1 MCSTELLAQYSIVAK
16 MSKVV
21 SDTSFYND
29 LSAAARGSYVANDI
43 DGDGRPELI
52 MTDYSNGGRVHVYEA
67 AGQDSVELVW
77 SSPDTTA
84 SFSGGNA
91 PRCVTVGDLDN
102 DGRKEIIFPTYA
114 GIFIYEW
121 DGVKGSG
128 NFGTQP
134 SQVINSISCPGLPAS
149 GPNRVEAMWV
159 GDIDGDGTPEL
170 VTVWNCDN
178 SSDRLYLAVIQASGG
193 WDTNSPGFSGFNLI
207 YSVPFT
213 NNLGGGQPIDAF
225 VGDFNGSGKDNI
237 LVHTYNYVN
246 IFPVRVTGTSKY
258 ALPDTTVAGAFLHLM
273 DEDGTALLG
282 GIVTD
287 IDNDGVDELYLPIY
301 ADANSDDP
309 HNGRIYMVS
318 YPKGNDLS
326 TIDTS
331 DVSLIVPTS
340 PAKTLAGNKA
350 FNAVLFGGD
359 WADMDGNGQKELY
372 FGSTSPA
379 DVIRL
384 DYMGGNKRDPNNWES
399 SIVYSG
405 EHDVYSTINYQDSL
419 GTMDTVRV
427 MATPFVSKLFAE
439 NMDFNGDGKPDILIP
454 YQGIND
460 SITVNWKHF
469 DTGTSAFVTDSSGK
483 IPNPKI
489 WFGRIL
495 EYTGATGIKGQDL
508 VLVTPNNYKLEQ
520 NYPNPFNPSTKITFS
535 LPLTKQISLT
545 VYDILGNKIKDLI
558 SNEVYQ
564 KGTHEVTWDGT
575 NNYGMKV
582 ASGVYIYTLKFGN
595 FSKSLKMTMLK

>member
-1 MCSTELLAQYSIVAK
+1 
-16 MSKVV
+16 
-21 SDTSFYND
+21 
-29 LSAAARGSYVANDI
+29 
-43 DGDGRPELI
+43 
-52 MTDYSNGGRVHVYEA
+52 
-67 AGQDSVELVW
+67 
-77 SSPDTTA
+77 
-84 SFSGGNA
+84 
-91 PRCVTVGDLDN
+91 
-102 DGRKEIIFPTYA
+102 
-114 GIFIYEW
+114 
-121 DGVKGSG
+121 
-128 NFGTQP
+128 
-134 SQVINSISCPGLPAS
+134 
-149 GPNRVEAMWV
+149 
-159 GDIDGDGTPEL
+159 
-170 VTVWNCDN
+170 
-178 SSDRLYLAVIQASGG
+178 
-193 WDTNSPGFSGFNLI
+193 
-207 YSVPFT
+207 
-213 NNLGGGQPIDAF
+213 
-225 VGDFNGSGKDNI
+225 
-237 LVHTYNYVN
+237 
-246 IFPVRVTGTSKY
+246 
-258 ALPDTTVAGAFLHLM
+258 M

-287 IDNDGVDELYLPIY
+287 IDGDGVDELYLPIY
-301 ADANSDDP
+301 ASSSTDDP
-309 HNGRIYMVS
+309 HNGNIYMVS

-326 TIDTS
+326 KIDTS

-384 DYMGGNKRDPNNWES
+384 DYMGGNKRDPNNWKS

-405 EHDVYSTINYQDSL
+405 EHDVYSTIDYRDSL
-419 GTMDTVRV
+419 GTMDTMRV

-439 NMDFNGDGKPDILIP
+439 NMDFNGDGKPDILLP

-460 SITVNWKHF
+460 SITVNWQHF

-495 EYTGATGIKGQDL
+495 EYTGATGIKGQNL
-508 VLVTPNNYKLEQ
+508 VLVTPDNYKLEQ

-535 LPLTKQISLT
+535 LPLTKEISLT

-558 SNEVYQ
+558 SREVYQ

-575 NNYGMKV
+575 NNHGMKV

-595 FSKSLKMTMLK
+595 FAKSLKMTLLK